1 MPRVGDGRERA
12 WQMLQDSR
20 HYNKIGNAALKQTYM
35 GVALIVAIIPLVNAA
50 QIFATEGTEGTE
62 FSCTLGG
69 VIKSAKLATPR
80 KL

>member
-35 GVALIVAIIPLVNAA
+35 EVALIVAIIPLVNTV
-50 QIFATEGTEGTE
+50 QIFATEGTE